1 MISCRETLSVFSGAS
16 GRLDA
21 IPFADEQL
29 TTEAQSHRENL
40 NRGKPKNRI
49 SLCLR
54 DAVVKKLFL
63 RAASARLTQA
73 PGVSTLN
80 CMEVRITP
88 DLEAKLA
95 RLATERGQDTQ
106 ALVQEAIEKFV
117 DYDEWFLR
125 EVEKGLSAAN
135 RGELIDHEDIG
146 KLINRRYPG

>member
-1 MISCRETLSVFSGAS
+1 
-16 GRLDA
+16 
-21 IPFADEQL
+21 
-29 TTEAQSHRENL
+29 
-40 NRGKPKNRI
+40 
-49 SLCLR
+49 
-54 DAVVKKLFL
+54 
-63 RAASARLTQA
+63 
-73 PGVSTLN
+73 
-80 CMEVRITP
+80 MEVRITP